1 MDPQNNLTDRL
12 DNLTLEEM
20 FRLADAI
27 FKKPIYNTST
37 IRDFAAFEYR
47 NRKDY
52 FDKIG
57 DRFLSEKDIEPF
69 PDLLNSLKDNEDYRI
84 VDNKLLRDIIDR
96 DNSKE
101 GQNIKLLYD
110 DFYLNK
116 ESYKDAWAMLY
127 SDNPPR
133 EMEQGPGAPDYE
145 EEMDNA
151 RDTMEEDAKLLRLSL
166 YDYFLQ
172 NPQISHILTNPSK
185 TETDITYEFEN
196 RVSKAA
202 KEIKQFVEEN
212 PNAKDYQ
219 QFVLDVIDGK
229 HPEPL
234 FNKVNIQ
241 FEPLT
246 PDNVPSDMKALVES
260 FGKDI
265 TSSHDLFEHLED
277 HWYKLPDDLR
287 KMCVKADS
295 ALSEE
300 MELHFSPLVWQ
311 GDKLDASN
319 QRALL
324 SAMYRASLYERLNVK
339 EAQHVEVKENSVS
352 EEVSEK
358 PIPKVNISSYADN
371 PTATFMVLTS
381 KYGGLRANDII
392 SSGLDVKD
400 IDAFKSKDPASQIR
414 LVQAV
419 FGKDSVNSETIK
431 DYAGFEFTEKY
442 GKQDLSVLVPSMM
455 EIIKLDN
462 TEAAA
467 SLKTKF
473 DNYLQ
478 TSEKYHEA
486 EEMLIGDEDG
496 FQLSDQGYIDHW
508 SVEKDVAKE
517 DMDTYLSLIET
528 ELPDYFAGEKRFDA
542 INKQVSTEN
551 MVQFQEKLDKALSD
565 VKGTLENCP
574 QEEFDIYKSVSESE
588 NQKGFDTGYK
598 KGKYEGF
605 SDTFTEIAEYFD
617 VEDAGTTKELCKN
630 IETSLAEEA
639 KNQQK
644 SQSIISRIMKAANVN
659 WGKDKDGNPYIPTP
673 EQIGQRFAF
682 HRNNSQ
688 NATELQK
695 SVDTLREQQNSFI
708 ERLQSSLRK
717 MLPASLFNTLSA
729 LDRQIHSPYSSTTL
743 HPQVERNL
751 AEVVGGLSSE
761 QRKETAEGIAETER
775 LLLGDWKQ
783 GHEKLDRLSSVLVEK
798 SQEVQA
804 EEQQQSRGLQ
814 L

>member
-27 FKKPIYNTST
+27 FKKPIYNNST

-57 DRFLSEKDIEPF
+57 DRYLSEKDIEPF

-116 ESYKDAWAMLY
+116 ENYKDAWAMLY

-145 EEMDNA
+145 DELDNA
-151 RDTMEEDAKLLRLSL
+151 RDAMEDDAKHLRLSL

-172 NPQISHILTNPSK
+172 NPQISHILNNPSIN
-185 TETDITYEFEN
+185 ETDITYEFEN

-277 HWYKLPDDLR
+277 HWVKLPDDLR

-352 EEVSEK
+352 EEISEK

-431 DYAGFEFTEKY
+431 DYVGITFTEKVD
-442 GKQDLSVLVPSMM
+442 GGLPAATAHSLM

-462 TEAAA
+462 SEAADT
-467 SLKTKF
+467 LKAYYDK
-473 DNYLQ
+473 YLQ
-478 TSEKYHEA
+478 AEEKYREA
-486 EEMLIGDEDG
+486 ENMLNGEEEG
-496 FQLSDQGYIDHW
+496 FFLAEQGRIDHW
-508 SVEKDVAKE
+508 TGKRDSAKS
-517 DMDTYLSLIET
+517 DMDTYLDMIEIN
-528 ELPDYFAGEKRFDA
+528 LPEYFADDQRFDA
-542 INKQVSTEN
+542 INRKVSTEN
-551 MVQFQEKLDKALSD
+551 MVLFQEKLDKALTE
-565 VKGTLENCP
+565 VKSTLENCS
-574 QEEFDIYKSVSESE
+574 QEEYSIYADLGKSERE
-588 NQKGFDTGYK
+588 KGYN
-598 KGKYEGF
+598 EGF
-605 SDTFTEIAEYFD
+605 EFGVATGISDTQCRISINLNVDPGNTI
-617 VEDAGTTKELCKN
+617 EDLCEN
-630 IETSLAEEA
+630 IKSSLSEEA
-639 KNQQK
+639 EIKQR
-644 SQSIISRIMKAANVN
+644 SESIISRIMKAANVN
-659 WGKDKDGNPYIPTP
+659 WGKDKDGKPYIPSP
-673 EQIGQRFAF
+673 EEVGNRFAF

-708 ERLQSSLRK
+708 GRLQSSLRK
-717 MLPASLFNTLSA
+717 MLPASLYNTLSA
-729 LDRQIHSPYSSTTL
+729 LDRQIHSPYSSTSL

-751 AEVVGGLSSE
+751 AVVVDGLSSE

-804 EEQQQSRGLQ
+804 EEQQQNRGLNV
-814 L
+814 